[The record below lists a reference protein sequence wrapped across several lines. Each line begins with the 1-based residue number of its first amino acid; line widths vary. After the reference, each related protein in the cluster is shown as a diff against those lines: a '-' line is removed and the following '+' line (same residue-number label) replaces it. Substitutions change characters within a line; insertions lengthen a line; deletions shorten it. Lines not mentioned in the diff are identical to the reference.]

1 MKLMEKEEFIK
12 LKLEEWKHSQRWQ
25 YIERKYTPEQVWKLQ
40 GSVQR
45 EHTLARLGA
54 EKLWKYLHEE
64 DYVNTMGALTGNQA
78 LQMAQAG
85 LKAIYV
91 SGWQVAA
98 DMNEAGEMY
107 PDQSLYPADSG
118 PKLVRRIN
126 NAFMRADQINHME
139 GNTDTDWF
147 LPIVADG
154 EAGFGGTLNV
164 FEFTKAM
171 IRAGAAGVHFEDQLS
186 AHKKCG
192 HLGGKVVTP
201 TKQFIQ
207 TLTAARLAAD
217 VYNVPTIIIARTDAN
232 SAKLLMSDA
241 DPIDHDFIIGE
252 RSPEGFYR
260 YNGGLDASIQRGLSY
275 TPYADLLWFET
286 STPDLDEARTFA
298 EAIHAKYPNQMLAYN
313 CSPSFNWSKYMSKDE
328 AARFQQDLADL
339 GYKFQFITL
348 AGFHQLNYG
357 LFDLATRYK
366 ERGMAAYM
374 DLQNAEFAAVKQ
386 GYQAIKH
393 QRFVGTSYFD
403 EVNMAISEGQSE
415 TTAFEESTEMEQFQ

>member
-1 MKLMEKEEFIK
+1 
-12 LKLEEWKHSQRWQ
+12 
-25 YIERKYTPEQVWKLQ
+25 
-40 GSVQR
+40 
-45 EHTLARLGA
+45 
-54 EKLWKYLHEE
+54 
-64 DYVNTMGALTGNQA
+64 MGVLTGNQA

-85 LKAIYV
+85 LEAIYI
-91 SGWQVAA
+91 SGWQIAG

-118 PKLVRRIN
+118 PKLVQRVN
-126 NAFMRADQINHME
+126 NAFMRADQIHHME
-139 GNTDTDWF
+139 GDNNTDWF

-171 IRAGAAGVHFEDQLS
+171 IKSGAAGVHFEDQLS

-207 TLTAARLAAD
+207 TLTSARLAAD
-217 VYNVPTIIIARTDAN
+217 VYDVPTLIIARTDAN

-241 DPIDHDFIIGE
+241 DPVDHEFITGE
-252 RSPEGFYR
+252 RSSEGFYR
-260 YNGGLDASIQRGLSY
+260 YQGGLDASIQRGLSFA
-275 TPYADLLWFET
+275 PYADLIWFET
-286 STPDLDEARTFA
+286 STPDLDEAQIFA
-298 EAIHAKYPNQMLAYN
+298 NAIHQQFPNQMLAYN
-313 CSPSFNWSKYMSKDE
+313 CSPSFNWSKYMTPDQ
-328 AARFQQDLADL
+328 AQRFQSDLGDL

-348 AGFHQLNYG
+348 AGFHQLNYS
-357 LFDLATRYK
+357 FFKLATEYK

-374 DLQNAEFAAVKQ
+374 DLQNAEFEAVPL
-386 GYQAIKH
+386 GYQAVKH

-403 EVNMAISEGQSE
+403 EVSVTITEGKSE
-415 TTAFEESTEMEQFQ
+415 TTAINESTEAAQFH